1 MRGWQCLL
9 VKRVSDFSPHA
20 GWCEALYEDS
30 AARLVLYGRSL
41 GLSHAEAEDVL
52 HEVFA
57 SLLALQE
64 RPEKPGHYLVRAVRN
79 RALNFRRSLF
89 RRIAREFEAAR
100 WFESQ
105 GEESPA
111 ERAALRCLQG
121 LPTEQR
127 EVIVLKIWHE
137 HTFEEIASILELS
150 PNTAAGRY
158 RYGMNKLRA
167 CLRESE
173 PSELHELERSLGN
186 AAGVPDPA

>member
-1 MRGWQCLL
+1 M
-9 VKRVSDFSPHA
+9 SDFSPHA

-52 HEVFA
+52 HEVFT
-57 SLLALQE
+57 SLLALSE

-79 RALNFRRSLF
+79 RALNFHRSLF
-89 RRIAREFEAAR
+89 RRIAREFESIR
-100 WFESQ
+100 WFEPPA
-105 GEESPA
+105 EETPA
-111 ERAALRCLQG
+111 ERAALRCLQE
-121 LPTEQR
+121 LPADQR

-137 HTFEEIASILELS
+137 HTFEEIASMLELS

-173 PSELHELERSLGN
+173 PFELHELERSLGN